1 MNTIEHICNEL
12 GLPKGDSFIQ
22 DWVLE
27 LPEEY
32 RTKEWLKKYIVAY
45 SSDNYS
51 ELEKNTLMELMLDI
65 ANDFLTQNVNCD
77 DESIPNVLNLLSNNY
92 QYHLQLI
99 DYWSLDEELLEDC
112 FTLTPKVREI
122 KNKLGLA

>member
-1 MNTIEHICNEL
+1 MNTIEHICKDL
-12 GLPKGDSFIQ
+12 GLPKGDSFTQ

-32 RTKEWLKKYIVAY
+32 RTKEWLKKYIFAY

-65 ANDFLTQNVNCD
+65 ANDFLT
-77 DESIPNVLNLLSNNY
+77 
-92 QYHLQLI
+92 
-99 DYWSLDEELLEDC
+99 
-112 FTLTPKVREI
+112 
-122 KNKLGLA
+122 